1 MAAYD
6 CRLSIACLLIKLFVF
21 TQNAFS
27 QLAISSVKPELDSWK
42 EILEAKF
49 EDSFYSENY
58 RLRLKTNDEKFG
70 EIVLKLTKKSQFF
83 SSHLSNSSVSGC
95 FYEGTVLQINEQS
108 LLENSENGVRL
119 KFCNGVLSG
128 LILLESKMW
137 TLHTEPDGSW
147 IIFSNDDLKDTEKN
161 AGKHCPVEPVSVEEG
176 RESLLRVRRN
186 SFEQTRYVEVSLFHD
201 YAYFDKYGSD
211 VQTVSLEFSIN

>member
-6 CRLSIACLLIKLFVF
+6 CRLSIAFLLIKLFVF

-27 QLAISSVKPELDSWK
+27 QQAISSVKPELDSWK

-49 EDSFYSENY
+49 EDSIYSENY

-83 SSHLSNSSVSGC
+83 SSHLSNSSVSEC

-161 AGKHCPVEPVSVEEG
+161 AGKHCPVEPSSVEEG

-211 VQTVSLEFSIN
+211 VQTVSLELSIN